1 MRQGGIL
8 SPIFYCLY
16 IDDLVEILTNTGAGC
31 HLRFVFLSI
40 LLYADDMALLA
51 PSLKG
56 LQTLP
61 SAPERYCKKWDV
73 NHVMLNAKKEKSKNM
88 CFGKKQNLCC
98 LHLDGKTIGILR
110 NHSESSHEFPLLH
123 QRESPIILPVCQWH
137 TKDQG
142 SF

>member
-1 MRQGGIL
+1 MN
-8 SPIFYCLY
+8 IFEAEKLAVK
-16 IDDLVEILTNTGAGC
+16 LVEEAEKRGKLKEDHFAT
-31 HLRFVFLSI
+31 
-40 LLYADDMALLA
+40 MALLA